1 MVNQQVVN
9 KFLNWT
15 SSNKNYL
22 EIARPNK
29 KRLLKKLNNNSF
41 NLTSEELDFLLSTY
55 GRNVKNTKQNTEGT
69 NVWVPLEMVDTV
81 KELNAIYQESLSIG
95 VPVEDIKHGWLK
107 NDKSSMFFTNPLYK
121 DKESLD
127 LDTINFKEL
136 FGKIEPITIKKVE
149 TSKNTALFDRLVFTD
164 VHVGMDVASS
174 GYSLYDLKWDKEELF
189 KRLEIMVQHTIEHKK
204 SNTLIINDLG
214 DFLDGYNSLTTRG
227 GHKLPQNMSTS
238 DAFDVALEFKIK
250 LVKSLAPYFEK
261 IKFINICNDNHA
273 GHFGYITN
281 SAFKVY
287 IEEAIK
293 NIEVINQRKFIDY
306 YIIENRCFCLT
317 HGKDDANMKFGFKPK
332 ADPATVNKV
341 IGYLNQIEV
350 LNKGYFEIEF
360 GKGDSHLAVLDDSS
374 SDVFGYY
381 SYPAFSPSSNWVQL
395 NFNKG
400 RSGFVHFNYMD
411 NRKNINPY
419 YF

>member
-1 MVNQQVVN
+1 MIAQKTID
-9 KFLNWT
+9 KFLNWRE
-15 SSNKNYL
+15 NNQNYL
-22 EIARPNK
+22 QFGRPSK
-29 KRLLKKLNNNSF
+29 KALLKRLNREGFNLCPEELSFLLKQSGRNSF
-41 NLTSEELDFLLSTY
+41 
-55 GRNVKNTKQNTEGT
+55 VKEKTNEGT
-69 NVWVPLEMVDTV
+69 NVWVPTEMVDTV
-81 KELNAIYQESLSIG
+81 KELNAIYQESKKLG
-95 VPVEDIKHGWLK
+95 LDVGDVKHGWLK
-107 NDKSSMFFTNPLYK
+107 TQDASMFFTNPLYK
-121 DKESLD
+121 GEGEFD
-127 LDTINFKEL
+127 LEKINFKEL
-136 FGKIEPITIKKVE
+136 FGKIEPIAIKKVE
-149 TSKNTALFDRLVFTD
+149 TNKNTALFDRLVFTD
-164 VHVGMDVASS
+164 VHVGMDVAGS

-189 KRLEIMVQHTIEHKK
+189 KRLEIMVNHTIEHKK

-214 DFLDGYNSLTTRG
+214 DFLDGYNGLTTRG
-227 GHKLPQNMSTS
+227 GHKLPQNMSTN
-238 DAFDVALEFKIK
+238 DAFDCSLEFKIK
-250 LVKSLAPYFEK
+250 LVKSLAPYFDK

-341 IGYLNQIEV
+341 IGYLNQIGV

>member
-1 MVNQQVVN
+1 MVNQQVVT

-15 SSNKNYL
+15 SNNKNYL

-69 NVWVPLEMVDTV
+69 NVWVPLEMVETV

-95 VPVEDIKHGWLK
+95 VPVNDIKHGWLK
-107 NDKSSMFFTNPLYK
+107 NDTASMFFTNPLYK